1 MNEICSIFPSQ
12 SMSVSH
18 PYFAVLQWWSV
29 GREDRRAR
37 REKAILILTFLSFHS
52 SLLFASLSSILPS
65 RKVHFSLPIAVL
77 RGQGPDGR
85 SWPNSHHL
93 RDSVMASVGRW
104 AKAPKGGVEASDL
117 IRERLMC
124 QPSTEFLVS
133 AVETRSRPRAKRL
146 RKRKSRGIEHS
157 WMMSSYG
164 SV

>member
-1 MNEICSIFPSQ
+1 MFNI
-12 SMSVSH
+12 SVSVNERE
-18 PYFAVLQWWSV
+18 PSVFCRFAMVECREGGPEGQTRESNPDLDISFVPFFSSLRLSV
-29 GREDRRAR
+29 
-37 REKAILILTFLSFHS
+37 IHS
-52 SLLFASLSSILPS
+52 SFPQSALQ
-65 RKVHFSLPIAVL
+65 LPIAVL